1 MSLDAAWAL
10 RWIEL
15 AAADVAE
22 QRDYLVDLDRAIG
35 DGDHGENM
43 DRGFRAAVEAL
54 SEAQPG
60 SVAEVLKTVAKTL
73 MSTVGGAAGPLYG
86 TAFLRASKA
95 AGGGDLDGVGVA
107 AVIEGALSGI
117 QARGK
122 ATTGEKTMVDAWTP
136 ALETA
141 RAVAEA
147 GGDAG
152 VVLEA
157 AATAAE
163 AGAAAT
169 EPLRATK
176 GRASYLGE
184 RSIGHLDP
192 GAVSTSLILRAAVRA
207 RRMHKDAAF
216 LKSVLVP
223 GGSVPAEEICQV
235 LAQDEPF
242 APLFANT
249 ALFAAA
255 QAGAEIRFVTN
266 DLTLSDGMRMFA
278 PTGSAEESN
287 TGLCVLAAHEKYD
300 ILITGDLSQNEE
312 YRLLSQ
318 NELRGIE
325 LLVAGHHGAATSTSD
340 ALLAQTGART
350 VILSVGADN
359 SYGHPAAQTLARIQN
374 AGAAIYRTD
383 EMGTIVIRGGN

>member
-1 MSLDAAWAL
+1 MSLDAAWAR

-15 AAADVAE
+15 AAVDVAE

-43 DRGFRAAVEAL
+43 DRGFKAAVEAL
-54 SEAQPG
+54 GQAEPA

-95 AGGGDLDGVGVA
+95 AGDGELDAAGVA
-107 AVIEGALSGI
+107 AIIEGALGGI

-136 ALETA
+136 ALDAA
-141 RAVAEA
+141 RAAAESGADAVAT
-147 GGDAG
+147 
-152 VVLEA
+152 LQA

-192 GAVSTSLILRAAVRA
+192 GAVSTSLILRAAARA
-207 RRMHKDAAF
+207 
-216 LKSVLVP
+216 
-223 GGSVPAEEICQV
+223 
-235 LAQDEPF
+235 
-242 APLFANT
+242 
-249 ALFAAA
+249 
-255 QAGAEIRFVTN
+255 AGEV
-266 DLTLSDGMRMFA
+266 
-278 PTGSAEESN
+278 
-287 TGLCVLAAHEKYD
+287 
-300 ILITGDLSQNEE
+300 
-312 YRLLSQ
+312 
-318 NELRGIE
+318 
-325 LLVAGHHGAATSTSD
+325 GAA
-340 ALLAQTGART
+340 
-350 VILSVGADN
+350 
-359 SYGHPAAQTLARIQN
+359 
-374 AGAAIYRTD
+374 
-383 EMGTIVIRGGN
+383 

>member
-15 AAADVAE
+15 AAAQVAE

-43 DRGFRAAVEAL
+43 DRGFKAAVEAL
-54 SEAQPG
+54 GQAQPA
-60 SVAEVLKTVAKTL
+60 SVAEVLKTVAMTL

-95 AGGGDLDGVGVA
+95 AGDGELDGAGVA
-107 AVIEGALSGI
+107 AVIAGALNGI

-136 ALETA
+136 ALEAA
-141 RAVAEA
+141 RAAAEA
-147 GGDAG
+147 GSDPVA
-152 VVLEA
+152 VLEA

-169 EPLRATK
+169 EPMRATK

-207 RRMHKDAAF
+207 
-216 LKSVLVP
+216 
-223 GGSVPAEEICQV
+223 
-235 LAQDEPF
+235 
-242 APLFANT
+242 
-249 ALFAAA
+249 
-255 QAGAEIRFVTN
+255 AGE
-266 DLTLSDGMRMFA
+266 
-278 PTGSAEESN
+278 
-287 TGLCVLAAHEKYD
+287 
-300 ILITGDLSQNEE
+300 
-312 YRLLSQ
+312 
-318 NELRGIE
+318 
-325 LLVAGHHGAATSTSD
+325 
-340 ALLAQTGART
+340 
-350 VILSVGADN
+350 
-359 SYGHPAAQTLARIQN
+359 
-374 AGAAIYRTD
+374 AGAA
-383 EMGTIVIRGGN
+383 

>member
-1 MSLDAAWAL
+1 MSLDAAWAR

-43 DRGFRAAVEAL
+43 DRGFKAAVEAL
-54 SEAQPG
+54 GQAQPA

-95 AGGGDLDGVGVA
+95 AGDGDLDGAGVA
-107 AVIEGALSGI
+107 AVIAGALDGI

-136 ALETA
+136 ALEAA
-141 RAVAEA
+141 RAAAEA
-147 GGDAG
+147 GSDPYA
-152 VVLEA
+152 VLEA

-169 EPLRATK
+169 EPMRATK

-207 RRMHKDAAF
+207 
-216 LKSVLVP
+216 
-223 GGSVPAEEICQV
+223 
-235 LAQDEPF
+235 
-242 APLFANT
+242 
-249 ALFAAA
+249 
-255 QAGAEIRFVTN
+255 AGE
-266 DLTLSDGMRMFA
+266 
-278 PTGSAEESN
+278 
-287 TGLCVLAAHEKYD
+287 
-300 ILITGDLSQNEE
+300 
-312 YRLLSQ
+312 
-318 NELRGIE
+318 
-325 LLVAGHHGAATSTSD
+325 
-340 ALLAQTGART
+340 
-350 VILSVGADN
+350 
-359 SYGHPAAQTLARIQN
+359 
-374 AGAAIYRTD
+374 AGAA
-383 EMGTIVIRGGN
+383 

>member
-15 AAADVAE
+15 AAAQVAE

-43 DRGFRAAVEAL
+43 DRGFKAAVEAL
-54 SEAQPG
+54 GQAQPA

-95 AGGGDLDGVGVA
+95 AGDGELDGAGVA
-107 AVIEGALSGI
+107 AVIAGALDGI

-136 ALETA
+136 ALEAARTA
-141 RAVAEA
+141 AESGSDPA
-147 GGDAG
+147 A
-152 VVLEA
+152 VLEA

-207 RRMHKDAAF
+207 
-216 LKSVLVP
+216 
-223 GGSVPAEEICQV
+223 
-235 LAQDEPF
+235 
-242 APLFANT
+242 
-249 ALFAAA
+249 
-255 QAGAEIRFVTN
+255 AGE
-266 DLTLSDGMRMFA
+266 
-278 PTGSAEESN
+278 
-287 TGLCVLAAHEKYD
+287 
-300 ILITGDLSQNEE
+300 
-312 YRLLSQ
+312 
-318 NELRGIE
+318 
-325 LLVAGHHGAATSTSD
+325 
-340 ALLAQTGART
+340 
-350 VILSVGADN
+350 
-359 SYGHPAAQTLARIQN
+359 
-374 AGAAIYRTD
+374 AGAA
-383 EMGTIVIRGGN
+383 